1 MMKMELITVE
11 AVGNFLAHFGVGIL
25 LMVLGLTVFAFT
37 TKFSEVK
44 LIKEGNIAV
53 ALKLWG
59 KAIGLGIVIYTVW
72 AGSVNLLD
80 AFIWG
85 LVGIAAQVIAYWIVE
100 YVLTPKTTNLAE
112 EVEKGNLA
120 VGFSLFSISIV
131 VGLLV
136 AASLTY

>member
-1 MMKMELITVE
+1 MELITLE
-11 AVGNFLAHFGVGIL
+11 AVGSFLAHFGMGVV
-25 LMVLGLTVFAFT
+25 LMTLGLTAFAFT

-44 LIKEGNIAV
+44 LIIKGNVAV

-85 LVGIAAQVIAYWIVE
+85 LVGIVTQVLAYWIVE
-100 YVLTPKTTNLAE
+100 YGLTPKTNLAD

-120 VGFSLFSISIV
+120 VGFSLFSLSIV

>member
-1 MMKMELITVE
+1 MELITVE
-11 AVGNFLAHFGVGIL
+11 AFGSFLAHFGVGVL
-25 LMVLGLTVFAFT
+25 LMILGLTVFAFT

-85 LVGIAAQVIAYWIVE
+85 LVGIATQVIAYWIVE
-100 YVLTPKTTNLAE
+100 YGLTPNTNLAE

>member
-1 MMKMELITVE
+1 MMEYITGE
-11 AVGNFLAHFGVGIL
+11 TMGSFLAHFGVGVL
-25 LMVLGLTVFAFT
+25 LMLLGLTVFAFT

-85 LVGIAAQVIAYWIVE
+85 LVGIATQVITYWIIE
-100 YVLTPKTTNLAE
+100 YGLTPNTNLAE

>member
-1 MMKMELITVE
+1 MELITLESVL
-11 AVGNFLAHFGVGIL
+11 NFLAHFGTGAV
-25 LMVLGLTVFAFT
+25 LMMLGLTVFAFT
-37 TKFSEVK
+37 TKFSEVQ
-44 LIKEGNIAV
+44 LIKAGNMAV

-85 LVGIAAQVIAYWIVE
+85 LVGIATQVVAYWIVE
-100 YVLTPKTTNLAE
+100 YLLTPKTNLAA

-120 VGFSLFSISIV
+120 IGFSLFSLSIV

>member
-1 MMKMELITVE
+1 MMEYITGE
-11 AVGNFLAHFGVGIL
+11 TMGSFLAHFGVGVL
-25 LMVLGLTVFAFT
+25 LMLLGLTVFAFT

-85 LVGIAAQVIAYWIVE
+85 LVGIATQVIAYWIVE
-100 YVLTPKTTNLAE
+100 YGLTPNTNLAE

>member
-1 MMKMELITVE
+1 MEYITGE
-11 AVGNFLAHFGVGIL
+11 TVGNFLAHFGVGVL
-25 LMVLGLTVFAFT
+25 LMLLGLTVFAFT

-85 LVGIAAQVIAYWIVE
+85 LVGIATQVIAYWIVE
-100 YVLTPKTTNLAE
+100 YGLTPNTNLAI
-112 EVEKGNLA
+112 EVENGNLA

>member
-1 MMKMELITVE
+1 MMNMELITLE
-11 AVGNFLAHFGVGIL
+11 AVLSFLAHFGVGIL
-25 LMVLGLTVFAFT
+25 LMALGLTVFAFT

-85 LVGIAAQVIAYWIVE
+85 LVGIATQVIAYWIVE
-100 YVLTPKTTNLAE
+100 YGLTPNTNLAE

-120 VGFSLFSISIV
+120 VGLSLFSISIV

>member
-11 AVGNFLAHFGVGIL
+11 AFGSFLAHFGVGVL
-25 LMVLGLTVFAFT
+25 LMILGLTVFAFT

-85 LVGIAAQVIAYWIVE
+85 LVGIATQVIAYWIVE
-100 YVLTPKTTNLAE
+100 YGLTPNTNLAE

>member
-1 MMKMELITVE
+1 MMMMEYITGE
-11 AVGNFLAHFGVGIL
+11 TMGSFLAHFGVGVL
-25 LMVLGLTVFAFT
+25 LMLLGLTVFAFT

-85 LVGIAAQVIAYWIVE
+85 LVGIATQVIAYWIVE
-100 YVLTPKTTNLAE
+100 YGLTPNTNLAE

>member
-1 MMKMELITVE
+1 MELITLE
-11 AVGNFLAHFGVGIL
+11 AFGSFLAHLGTGAV
-25 LMVLGLTVFAFT
+25 LMLLGLTVFAFT

-44 LIKEGNIAV
+44 LIKAGNIAV

-85 LVGIAAQVIAYWIVE
+85 LVGIAAQVLAYWIVE
-100 YVLTPKTTNLAE
+100 FALTPKTDLAK

-120 VGFSLFSISIV
+120 IGFSLFSLSIV

>member
-1 MMKMELITVE
+1 MMMMEYITGE
-11 AVGNFLAHFGVGIL
+11 TMGSFLAHFGVGVL
-25 LMVLGLTVFAFT
+25 LMLLGLTVFAFT

-85 LVGIAAQVIAYWIVE
+85 LVGIATQVIAYWIVE
-100 YVLTPKTTNLAE
+100 YGLTPNTNLAE

-120 VGFSLFSISIV
+120 VGFSLFLISIV

>member
-1 MMKMELITVE
+1 MITMMEYITGE
-11 AVGNFLAHFGVGIL
+11 TVGNFLAHFGVGVL
-25 LMVLGLTVFAFT
+25 LMLLGLTVFAFT
-37 TKFSEVK
+37 TKFSELK

-85 LVGIAAQVIAYWIVE
+85 LVGIATQVIAYWIVE
-100 YVLTPKTTNLAE
+100 YGLTPKTDLAK
-112 EVEKGNLA
+112 EVENGNLA
-120 VGFSLFSISIV
+120 IGFSLFSISIV

>member
-1 MMKMELITVE
+1 MMELITLD
-11 AVGNFLAHFGVGIL
+11 AFGNFLAHFGVGVL
-25 LMVLGLTVFAFT
+25 LMVIGLTVFAFT

-85 LVGIAAQVIAYWIVE
+85 LVGIATQVIAYWIVE
-100 YVLTPKTTNLAE
+100 YGLTPNTNLAE

-120 VGFSLFSISIV
+120 VGFSLFSLSIV

>member
-1 MMKMELITVE
+1 
-11 AVGNFLAHFGVGIL
+11 
-25 LMVLGLTVFAFT
+25 AFT

-85 LVGIAAQVIAYWIVE
+85 LVGIATQVIAYWIVE
-100 YVLTPKTTNLAE
+100 YGLTPNTNLAE

-120 VGFSLFSISIV
+120 IGLSLFSISIV